1 LDIHKRFVVACL
13 LVTDPAGTLRKDIRT
28 YSTMTA
34 DLLALCDWL
43 CAEQCTQVVMES
55 TASYWRPISNLLEGH
70 VELLVVNAA
79 HVKAATTDS
88 LQWKHGGLGNP
99 GRGDRSD
106 PCFVR
111 PAIAVA

>member
-1 LDIHKRFVVACL
+1 VVACL
-13 LVTDPAGTLRKDIRT
+13 LTPGAEGQPTKEIRT
-28 YSTMTA
+28 FGTMTN
-34 DLLALCDWL
+34 DLLALSDWL
-43 CAEQCTQVVMES
+43 AAAGCTQVVMES